1 MKAHPLRIAV
11 VGAGIS
17 GLACA
22 ARLQGLGAAVTVF
35 DKSADIGGRLAARRR
50 GGGVW
55 HHGAPAVEARDPA
68 FIRFLVAQAGAGRA
82 RIVTDREDG
91 LIAQGAP
98 DMRELTRGLATGLET
113 HFEVAVALLTRAAE
127 GWVLTDATQRSFGPF
142 DGVLSAIP
150 APQAEAL
157 LERSGLAVPQSLK
170 SVRMMPRW
178 SFLIGFEAPPPAW
191 VPDDE
196 NVAGLVAMTPRPRA
210 DLSHCFVLHAS
221 DPWSL
226 RHLECSREEAVE
238 LIGRYLAVS
247 PESRR
252 WLAQAARMS
261 GHRWRYALTSRP
273 LGSAYLF
280 DPAAGLGHTGD
291 WCTGATAE
299 AGYLNGLRL
308 ADAVMSE
315 SEQVASHA

>member
-1 MKAHPLRIAV
+1 MKAHPLRIAI

-22 ARLQGLGAAVTVF
+22 ARLQSLGGAVTVF
-35 DKSADIGGRLAARRR
+35 EKSADIGGRLAARRR
-50 GGGVW
+50 GGGIW

-68 FIRFLVAQAGAGRA
+68 FTRFLIAQAEAGRA
-82 RIVTDREDG
+82 RIVTESEDA

-113 HFEVAVALLTRAAE
+113 HFDVEVATPTRTAD
-127 GWVLTDATQRSFGPF
+127 GWAIDDTKQRSFGPF
-142 DGVLSAIP
+142 DVVLSAIP
-150 APQAEAL
+150 APQLEAL
-157 LERSGLAVPQSLK
+157 LERSGLAVPQPLRG
-170 SVRMMPRW
+170 VRMMPRW
-178 SFLIGFEAPPPAW
+178 TFLVGFESQPPGW

-221 DPWSL
+221 DSWSL

-238 LIGRYLAVS
+238 LIRRYLAVC
-247 PESRR
+247 PESRK

-273 LGSAYLF
+273 LGSAYLYE
-280 DPAAGLGHTGD
+280 PAIALGHTGD

-315 SEQVASHA
+315 SVRVAPHA